1 LADWPAKS
9 KDRDIGQQSGVGMK
23 IGVYDRQVR
32 VESQFALGIERAC
45 DQEIQPDG
53 RLRI

>member
-1 LADWPAKS
+1 M
-9 KDRDIGQQSGVGMK
+9 GQQSGVGMK